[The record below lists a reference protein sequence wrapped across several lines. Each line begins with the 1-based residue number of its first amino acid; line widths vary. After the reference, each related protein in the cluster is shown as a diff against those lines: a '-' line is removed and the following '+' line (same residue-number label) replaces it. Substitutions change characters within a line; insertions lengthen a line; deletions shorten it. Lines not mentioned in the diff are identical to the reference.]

1 MRDAL
6 LEVTPLMVHA
16 VKWLRKK
23 SDLQPPI
30 ALLDHTQVLR
40 ELMSVYKSSLM
51 GDESEEDV
59 RTGFKPVLDMMVDA
73 AVEMCSAVSESF
85 GQQVHKGKET
95 WDKDVFLLNCLTHLV
110 VSSSFDSW
118 TLTR

>member
-1 MRDAL
+1 M
-6 LEVTPLMVHA
+6 
-16 VKWLRKK
+16 
-23 SDLQPPI
+23 
-30 ALLDHTQVLR
+30 
-40 ELMSVYKSSLM
+40 
-51 GDESEEDV
+51 
-59 RTGFKPVLDMMVDA
+59 LDMLVDA

-85 GQQVHKGKET
+85 GQQVQKEKQP